1 MICFRKFQSQNEKIK
16 IYSKIKLFYI
26 LILAGTIIMKDYI
39 NTDSHVDV
47 QFEGFTSKLDIL
59 MYYIALSNNT
69 DANSTDCKQY
79 VSFIIVINV

>member
-1 MICFRKFQSQNEKIK
+1 
-16 IYSKIKLFYI
+16 
-26 LILAGTIIMKDYI
+26 MKDYI

>member
-1 MICFRKFQSQNEKIK
+1 M
-16 IYSKIKLFYI
+16 FYI
-26 LILAGTIIMKDYI
+26 LILAGSIIMKDYI

>member
-1 MICFRKFQSQNEKIK
+1 
-16 IYSKIKLFYI
+16 
-26 LILAGTIIMKDYI
+26 MKDYI

-59 MYYIALSNNT
+59 MYYIVLSNNT

-79 VSFIIVINV
+79 VSFIIVIKV